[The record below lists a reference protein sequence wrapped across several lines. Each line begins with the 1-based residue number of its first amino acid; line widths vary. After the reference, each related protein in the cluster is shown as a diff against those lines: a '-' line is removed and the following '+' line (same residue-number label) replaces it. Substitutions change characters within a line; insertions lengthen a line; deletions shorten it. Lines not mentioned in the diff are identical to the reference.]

1 MKSQLSFLNCVIDV
15 SEFVN
20 PNENMK
26 SQLLFIKFGIDVS
39 EICKFK

>member
-1 MKSQLSFLNCVIDV
+1 MKSQLIFLNCVIDV

-26 SQLLFIKFGIDVS
+26 SQLLFINCGIDVS
-39 EICKFK
+39 EI